1 MKTVLVVGS
10 GAVAEAAL
18 PWLVQRFRVLA
29 LCRRPERAAQL
40 RALGARP
47 VRADLDDPASLGR
60 LAGLASWVLHFAPPA
75 PQGDR
80 DLRTRRLLAALR
92 NGKSL
97 AQRLV
102 YISTTGVYGD
112 CHGEWIDECRPVAPQ
127 TARAYRRLD
136 AERALRRFGRTGGR
150 RVVILRA
157 PGIYGPGR
165 LALDR
170 LRRADPLPAADEGVY
185 TNHIHLDDLARTAC
199 LALFRGRPN
208 RIVNACDAH
217 ALRVD
222 EWFDA
227 IAAAFAL
234 PLSPRLPREQLAEHL
249 SPMALSFLSESRRI
263 ENRRLREELRVVL
276 RHPNPRDAVARIAIE
291 AFNPTG
297 END

>member
-18 PWLVQRFRVLA
+18 PWLVRRFRVLA

-47 VRADLDDPASLGR
+47 VLADLDNRASLRR
-60 LAGLASWVLHFAPPA
+60 LAGLARWVLHFAPPA
-75 PQGDR
+75 SQGDR
-80 DLRTRRLLAALR
+80 DLRTRRLLAALG

-112 CHGEWIDECRPVAPQ
+112 CRGEWIDECRPLAAQ
-127 TARAYRRLD
+127 TARAYRRVD
-136 AERALRRFGRTGGR
+136 AERALRRFGRRGGR
-150 RVVILRA
+150 RVAILRA

-165 LALDR
+165 LPLDR
-170 LRRADPLPAADEGVY
+170 LRRGDPVPCAGEGVH
-185 TNHIHLDDLARTAC
+185 TNHVHLDDLARAAC
-199 LALFRGRPN
+199 FALFRGRPN
-208 RIVNACDAH
+208 RVVNACDGS

-234 PLSPRLPREQLAEHL
+234 PQPPRLPHAQLAEYL
-249 SPMALSFLSESRRI
+249 SPMALSFMSESRRI
-263 ENRRLREELRVVL
+263 GNRRLREELRVVL
-276 RHPNPRDAVARIAIE
+276 HHPSPLEAVARIAAE
-291 AFNPTG
+291 GFNSTG
-297 END
+297 ENH